1 MQLSTAMENVGIH
14 GYPQHEHGIVTQV
27 DITEQTLTIQ
37 YDALGSETVK
47 LDAFVDLGLMWKTPK
62 DYINGLG
69 INRITHSVDNSVSAL
84 YVICP
89 DYAVD
94 VTEAAALV
102 SEGMLQAGLLAPRRL
117 RQAESR
123 PLALAGS
130 LINSAFDLLV
140 QGGPLTDDQILER
153 VLAMRPLP
161 VALAARGSDF
171 AKLLGSIEGAL
182 PLLRSMIDRWQ
193 GADVTLEPFYA
204 SGIYGLQGRAD
215 IVLRTSD
222 GPGATIQIVEMKAG
236 KAPKAGVRADHAAQV
251 AAYAALMMECDPS
264 CAPETALWYVQGGDD
279 QLRPVQ
285 NNERCF
291 ASLIKARNAIV
302 LTELAF
308 AWQDSSPLRATI
320 SLSDSGKAASS
331 IDRDTVDAAAR
342 SLTDLDPTEK
352 FALAAWLQLI
362 ASESVS
368 QQTQDSSRY
377 AAITGL
383 AIDPDAWDGVT
394 SHIVLRR
401 QNTDA
406 DTGIRKGDAVV
417 CLRTSHDG
425 SASPLRYKA
434 AVRIITST
442 HVTLSLRNAYA
453 RLHEDAGGEWTIM
466 SDVMDSSARASMS
479 GIASFMKQ
487 PRVRREVLLG
497 RRRPRVRTR
506 YVSSAP
512 DLTPIQRDVVER
524 ALQADE
530 LFLIQGPP
538 GTGKTSAVLRSIIQ
552 ELVAQPHERVIAAAF
567 TNRAANEICSAL
579 DRYGI
584 DYIRHGSQE
593 GATGAKSIPQL
604 MRELSPSDLAERIT
618 NTRCVVATVQSLSSS
633 AEIWDF
639 GAFTTAVIDEASQLL
654 EPMLLSVTSRVGRA
668 ILIGDHCQL
677 PAVVTQPQEN
687 LSTAHAA
694 LQSIHLTNLAM
705 SGFER
710 LLRCHNHTDHAH
722 EVCGMVTEQGRM
734 HADIM
739 RVASESFYGGRL
751 RSIRADQEQAQP
763 APWAERIPHRAAF
776 IASAL
781 RKDQIDIV
789 QDIVTYLTDGKLHLR
804 EVPSIGIISP
814 FRVVNNAIL
823 TMLTEQ
829 QREHCTVD
837 TVERFQGGER
847 DVVIYLAAA
856 DSVQEF
862 DQIRSEVDV
871 DGIVVDR
878 KLNVAITRGREQF
891 IMIGDPMLLTQS
903 PVYARVI
910 DMLSPLA
917 WTL

>member
-1 MQLSTAMENVGIH
+1 MENVGVH
-14 GYPQHEHGIVTQV
+14 RYPHIKRGTVADVNLTSQLLTVEY
-27 DITEQTLTIQ
+27 DTLTTETI
-37 YDALGSETVK
+37 ALDQ
-47 LDAFVDLGLMWKTPK
+47 LCDLGLMWKTPK
-62 DYINGLG
+62 DYLLGLG
-69 INRITHSVDNSVSAL
+69 INRVTHDVDNSTSRQGASQ
-84 YVICP
+84 YVLCP
-89 DYAVD
+89 DYPVD
-94 VTEAAALV
+94 VTEAAGLVTEGAL
-102 SEGMLQAGLLAPRRL
+102 QPGLLAPRRI

-140 QGGPLTDDQILER
+140 QGGPLPDDQILER

-161 VALAARGSDF
+161 VALAARGSDY
-171 AKLLGSIEGAL
+171 AKLVGSIESSL
-182 PLLRSMIDRWQ
+182 PLLRTMLDKWQ

-204 SGIYGLQGRAD
+204 SGVYGLQGRAD
-215 IVLRTSD
+215 IVLRTHNAA
-222 GPGATIQIVEMKAG
+222 GTTIQIVEMKAG
-236 KAPKAGVRADHAAQV
+236 KAPKSGVRADHAAQV
-251 AAYAALMMECDPS
+251 AAYAALMRECDPT
-264 CAPETALWYVQGGDD
+264 CDPETALWYVQGGED
-279 QLRPVQ
+279 QLRTVQ
-285 NNERCF
+285 DQERYF
-291 ASLIKARNAIV
+291 ASLLKARNAIV
-302 LTELAF
+302 LTELAL
-308 AWQDSSPLRATI
+308 ASQDSSPLKATI

-352 FALAAWLQLI
+352 FAVSSWLQLI

-368 QQTQDSSRY
+368 QQTQDASRY

-383 AIDPDAWDGVT
+383 AVDPDAWDGVP
-394 SHIVLRR
+394 SHIMLRR
-401 QNTDA
+401 QQQEA

-417 CLRTSHDG
+417 CFRTSADG

-434 AVRIITST
+434 SVRGITAT
-442 HVTLSLRNAYA
+442 HVMLSLRNAFA
-453 RLHEDAGGEWTIM
+453 RLHEDAGGVWTIV
-466 SDVMDSSARASMS
+466 SDVMDSSAKAAMS
-479 GIASFMKQ
+479 GVATFTKQ
-487 PRVRREVLLG
+487 PRMRREVLLG
-497 RRRPRVRTR
+497 RRKPHVRTR
-506 YVSSAP
+506 YMSTAP

-604 MRELSPSDLAERIT
+604 MRELPPKDLADRIT
-618 NTRCVVATVQSLSSS
+618 NARCVVTTVQSLSSS

-654 EPMLLSVTSRVGRA
+654 EPMLLSVTSRVGRS

-677 PAVVTQPQEN
+677 PAVVTQAQES
-687 LSTAHAA
+687 LTTAHAA
-694 LQSIHLTNLAM
+694 LSAIHLTNLAM

-710 LLRCHNHTDHAH
+710 LLRCYEHTEYAH

-739 RVASESFYGGRL
+739 RVASDAFYGGRL
-751 RSIRADQEQAQP
+751 RCIRADQEQSLP
-763 APWAERIPHRAAF
+763 SPWSVRIPHRAAF
-776 IASAL
+776 IASGIRSSQL
-781 RKDQIDIV
+781 EIV
-789 QDIVTYLTDGKLHLR
+789 QEIVAYLTSGELPLR
-804 EVPSIGIISP
+804 EIPSIGIISP
-814 FRVVNNAIL
+814 FRIVNNAIL
-823 TMLTEQ
+823 AMLTEQ
-829 QREHCTVD
+829 QREYCTVD

-847 DVVIYLAAA
+847 DVVIYAAAA
-856 DSVQEF
+856 DTMQEF
-862 DQIRSEVDV
+862 DQMRSEVEV
-871 DGIVVDR
+871 DGVVVDR

-891 IMIGDPMLLTQS
+891 IMIGDPVLLSQS

>member
-1 MQLSTAMENVGIH
+1 MENVEFH
-14 GYPQHEHGIVTQV
+14 RYPHVKRGTLV
-27 DITEQTLTIQ
+27 DVSTTSQLLTIE
-37 YDALGSETVK
+37 YDTQTIETIAIEQ
-47 LDAFVDLGLMWKTPK
+47 LCDLGLMWKTSK
-62 DYINGLG
+62 GYLHGVG
-69 INRITHSVDNSVSAL
+69 VNRVTHSVDNYGSHQDTPK
-84 YVICP
+84 YVLCP

-94 VTEAAALV
+94 VTEAAGLV
-102 SEGMLQAGLLAPRRL
+102 TEVTLQPGLLAPRRI

-140 QGGPLTDDQILER
+140 QAGPLPDDQILER

-161 VALAARGSDF
+161 VALAAKGSDY
-171 AKLLGSIEGAL
+171 AKLITSIKSAM
-182 PLLRSMIDRWQ
+182 PLLRSMLDKWQ

-204 SGIYGLQGRAD
+204 SAVYGLQGRAD
-215 IVLRTSD
+215 IVLQTPTSS
-222 GPGATIQIVEMKAG
+222 GTSLQIVEMKAG
-236 KAPKAGVRADHAAQV
+236 KAPKSGVRADHAAQV
-251 AAYAALMMECDPS
+251 SAYAALMMECDPA
-264 CAPETALWYVQGGDD
+264 CAPETALWYVQGGED
-279 QLRPVQ
+279 QLRQVQ
-285 NNERCF
+285 DQERYF
-291 ASLIKARNAIV
+291 ASLLQARNAIV

-308 AWQDSSPLRATI
+308 ASQDSSPLRATI
-320 SLSDSGKAASS
+320 TLSDTGKAASS
-331 IDRDTVDAAAR
+331 IDRDTVDVAAR

-352 FALAAWLQLI
+352 YAVSAWLQLI

-368 QQTQDSSRY
+368 QQTQDASRY

-383 AIDPDAWDGVT
+383 TIDPDAWDSVP

-401 QNTDA
+401 QQHEA
-406 DTGIRKGDAVV
+406 DTGIRRGDAVV
-417 CLRTSHDG
+417 CYRASPDG
-425 SASPLRYKA
+425 NASPLRYKA
-434 AVRIITST
+434 SVRGITAT

-453 RLHEDAGGEWTIM
+453 RLHEDAGGEWTII
-466 SDVMDSSARASMS
+466 SDVMDSSAKAAMS

-487 PRVRREVLLG
+487 PRVKREVLLG

-506 YVSSAP
+506 YMSSAP
-512 DLTPIQRDVVER
+512 DLTIIQRDVVER

-552 ELVAQPHERVIAAAF
+552 ELVAQPDERVIAAAF

-604 MRELSPSDLAERIT
+604 MRELSPCDLAERIT
-618 NTRCVVATVQSLSSS
+618 NARCVVATVQSLSSS

-639 GAFTTAVIDEASQLL
+639 GTFTTAVIDEASQLL
-654 EPMLLSVTSRVGRA
+654 EPMLLSVTSRVGRS

-687 LSTAHAA
+687 LTTAHAA
-694 LQSIHLTNLAM
+694 LSAIHLTNLAM

-710 LLRCHNHTDHAH
+710 LLRCYQHTDYAH

-739 RVASESFYGGRL
+739 HVASQAFYGGRL
-751 RSIRADQEQAQP
+751 RCIRADQEQSLP
-763 APWAERIPHRAAF
+763 SPWSGRIPHRAAF
-776 IASAL
+776 IASGIRSSQL
-781 RKDQIDIV
+781 EIV
-789 QDIVTYLTDGKLHLR
+789 QEIVAYLTSGDPSIR
-804 EVPSIGIISP
+804 EIPSIGIISP

-823 TMLTEQ
+823 AMLTEK
-829 QREHCTVD
+829 QRESCTVD

-862 DQIRSEVDV
+862 DQMRSEVEV
-871 DGIVVDR
+871 DGVVVDR

-891 IMIGDPMLLTQS
+891 IMIGDQVLLSQS
-903 PVYARVI
+903 PIYARVI